1 MVNFDS
7 TVNTLAVVSYLV
19 NQKDGERG
27 VRERFRG
34 IRIDFHLG
42 RLSAGFPEYSSAKE
56 GAATMSSKSSSWE
69 RRLSLIFQLFPR
81 LAKAAIKSEMNV
93 FDHGCLSLG
102 LSDAGPSGAAKTAWI
117 LCGSNW
123 TSCPRCID
131 FFKRTRTNNMISV
144 IRIYLLLANSS
155 NDSWARRLNTC
166 K

>member
-1 MVNFDS
+1 M
-7 TVNTLAVVSYLV
+7 
-19 NQKDGERG
+19 
-27 VRERFRG
+27 
-34 IRIDFHLG
+34 
-42 RLSAGFPEYSSAKE
+42 
-56 GAATMSSKSSSWE
+56 
-69 RRLSLIFQLFPR
+69 
-81 LAKAAIKSEMNV
+81 KSEMNV

-155 NDSWARRLNTC
+155 NDSRARPSQYMQVKKNVPTESFVFCSSRANT
-166 K
+166 